1 MAQTEASRSYPD
13 GIREEHTR
21 RQSFAQ
27 HYMGWAALALL
38 GALLALALT
47 GVLGGHPNPTV
58 TADGDRAE
66 LAVNTPHILRSG
78 EFFEMRFRVRA
89 KQPIA
94 KPVLAVSHS
103 YLRDLTLNTFKPSPA
118 EESSDGTYFRMEFD
132 ALEAGEAFE
141 VMVDGQV
148 NPDLFGGT
156 RGSIELFDDETPIAR
171 LPLELEIR
179 P

>member
-1 MAQTEASRSYPD
+1 MAQTEASVSYPE
-13 GIREEHTR
+13 GLGEEHTR
-21 RQSFAQ
+21 RQSFIQ
-27 HYMGWAALALL
+27 HYLGWLALVLL

-58 TADGDRAE
+58 TSDSNRAQ
-66 LAVNTPHILRSG
+66 LAVNTPHVLRSG
-78 EFFEMRFRVRA
+78 EFFEMRFRVLA

-118 EESSDGTYFRMEFD
+118 EESSDGTFYRMEFD
-132 ALEAGEAFE
+132 ALQAGEAFE
-141 VMVDGQV
+141 VMIDGQV

-156 RGSIELFDDETPIAR
+156 SGRIELLDGKTR
-171 LPLELEIR
+171 LAAMPLKLEVR

>member
-1 MAQTEASRSYPD
+1 M
-13 GIREEHTR
+13 
-21 RQSFAQ
+21 
-27 HYMGWAALALL
+27 
-38 GALLALALT
+38 
-47 GVLGGHPNPTV
+47 
-58 TADGDRAE
+58 
-66 LAVNTPHILRSG
+66 RSG
-78 EFFEMRFRVRA
+78 EFFEMRFRVQA

-118 EESSDGTYFRMEFD
+118 EETSDGTYYRLEFD

-141 VMVDGQV
+141 VMIDGQV

-156 RGSIELFDDETPIAR
+156 RGSIELLDNETPIAR
-171 LPLELEIR
+171 LPLKLEVR

>member
-1 MAQTEASRSYPD
+1 MAQTEASPSYPE
-13 GIREEHTR
+13 GIREEHAR
-21 RQSFAQ
+21 RQSFAR

-38 GALLALALT
+38 GGLLALALT
-47 GVLGGHPNPTV
+47 GVLGGQPNPTV
-58 TADGDRAE
+58 TNDSERAE
-66 LAVNTPHILRSG
+66 LAVNTPRILRSG

-94 KPVLAVSHS
+94 KPVLAVSHA

-118 EESSDGTYFRMEFD
+118 GESSDGTFYRMEFD

-141 VMVDGQV
+141 VMIDGQV

-156 RGSIELFDDETPIAR
+156 KGSVELLDGEVPIAR
-171 LPLELEIR
+171 QPLELEVR

>member
-1 MAQTEASRSYPD
+1 MAQAEAHRSYPE
-13 GIREEHTR
+13 GIGEEHTR
-21 RQSFAQ
+21 RQSFVQ

-38 GALLALALT
+38 GALLALAMT

-58 TADGDRAE
+58 TADNDRAE
-66 LAVNTPHILRSG
+66 LTVNTPHILRSG
-78 EFFEMRFRVRA
+78 EFFEMRFRVHARR
-89 KQPIA
+89 PIA
-94 KPVLAVSHS
+94 KPVLAVSHA

-118 EESSDGTYFRMEFD
+118 GESSDGTFYRMEFD

-141 VMVDGQV
+141 VMIDGQV
-148 NPDLFGGT
+148 NPDLFAGT
-156 RGSIELFDDETPIAR
+156 KGSIELLDDETPIAR

>member
-1 MAQTEASRSYPD
+1 MAHSEAHQDYPE

-21 RQSFAQ
+21 RRSFLQ
-27 HYMGWAALALL
+27 HYLAWLALALL
-38 GALLALALT
+38 AALLALALT

-58 TADGDRAE
+58 TADNERAQ

-94 KPVLAVSHS
+94 KPVLAVSHA

-118 EESSDGTYFRMEFD
+118 KETSDGTFYRLEFD

-141 VMVDGQV
+141 VMIDGQV

-156 RGSIELFDDETPIAR
+156 KGSIELLDGETPIAR
-171 LPLELEIR
+171 LPLELEVR

>member
-1 MAQTEASRSYPD
+1 MPLREAALSFPD
-13 GIREEHTR
+13 GIGEEHV
-21 RQSFAQ
+21 RQKSGLRHRFA
-27 HYMGWAALALL
+27 WLALL
-38 GALLALALT
+38 LLAALLLVALT
-47 GVLGGHPNPTV
+47 GVLGGKPNPTL
-58 TADGDRAE
+58 TADRERAE
-66 LAVNTPHILRSG
+66 LSVNTPHILRSG

-94 KPVLAVSHS
+94 KPVLAVSHA

-118 EESSDGTYFRMEFD
+118 KETSDGTFYRMEFD

-141 VMVDGQV
+141 VMIDGQV

-156 RGSIELFDDETPIAR
+156 RGRIELLDGDTR
-171 LPLELEIR
+171 LAAMPLELEVR

>member
-1 MAQTEASRSYPD
+1 MAQAEAHRSYPE
-13 GIREEHTR
+13 GIGEEHTR
-21 RQSFAQ
+21 RQSFVQ

-38 GALLALALT
+38 GALLALAMT

-58 TADGDRAE
+58 TADNDRAE
-66 LAVNTPHILRSG
+66 LTVNTPHILRSG
-78 EFFEMRFRVRA
+78 EFFEMRFRVHAR
-89 KQPIA
+89 QPIA
-94 KPVLAVSHS
+94 KPVLAVSHA

-118 EESSDGTYFRMEFD
+118 GESSDGTFYRMEFD

-141 VMVDGQV
+141 VMIDGQV

-156 RGSIELFDDETPIAR
+156 QGSIELLDDEAPIAR

>member
-1 MAQTEASRSYPD
+1 MAQTEGSGSYPE
-13 GIREEHTR
+13 GLGEEHTR
-21 RQSFAQ
+21 RQSFIQ
-27 HYMGWAALALL
+27 HYLGWLALGLL
-38 GALLALALT
+38 GALLALSLT
-47 GVLGGHPNPTV
+47 GLLGGHPNPTL

-66 LAVNTPHILRSG
+66 LAVNMPHVLRSG
-78 EFFEMRFRVRA
+78 EFFEMRFRVLA

-118 EESSDGTYFRMEFD
+118 EESSDGKFYRMEFEP
-132 ALEAGEAFE
+132 LEAGESFE

-156 RGSIELFDDETPIAR
+156 SGTIEVLDGETR
-171 LPLELEIR
+171 LNAIPLKLEVR